1 MSERTIPQ
9 STGKRTKARLAL
21 YADSRARQWCAR
33 LGMTGRAGEEQG
45 TSNGPTA
52 RTADLVDDTRFLERR
67 AKEALPRPLS
77 GPGRRRGSAEQS
89 ASECPRRTGDG
100 CHSLVG
106 VVARAMSLAAPQA
119 RARAGWKVCH
129 KAAKPQTDAGEHR
142 SMGGGCVRSAP
153 CCQAHEVVAV
163 TNHKR
168 MFLFILVYTHT
179 DAVLVAALP
188 VTGNATSCRK
198 NSDVSTL
205 QSAHGHAAAGGV
217 CGGQTG
223 AGRNAV
229 RHTATAHA

>member
-1 MSERTIPQ
+1 MDPPHAPPISLTTPA
-9 STGKRTKARLAL
+9 S
-21 YADSRARQWCAR
+21 W
-33 LGMTGRAGEEQG
+33 
-45 TSNGPTA
+45 NG
-52 RTADLVDDTRFLERR
+52 
-67 AKEALPRPLS
+67 
-77 GPGRRRGSAEQS
+77 GRRKLSPAPFPAPAGAVGQLNS